1 MNAGAV
7 FVRDWLHFR
16 SVMGRIGFVRFFAVY
31 CVLLGIFVPTRFDDP
46 GTASVVFALIPLYLA
61 GPLAVDAI
69 AGERDRKTLEALL
82 HTPVSP
88 AALTLGK
95 LLFPVAVAMALTS
108 ASVASNTLYSLAT
121 ARLLAGPAD
130 LAGALALGLPLSLLF
145 SALGLHI
152 SIGAK
157 SSRSAQ
163 QWYSIS
169 LLAFTIGLPLG
180 LRSLLPGLDAG
191 TAAALGRLFEGG
203 MWSRGTAIIFAT
215 MLMAALALAFLA
227 LRRFRRLWRMN
238 SGSQP

>member
-1 MNAGAV
+1 MSAGAV
-7 FVRDWLHFR
+7 FARDWLHFR

-31 CVLLGIFVPTRFDDP
+31 CVLLGVFVPTRFGDP
-46 GTASVVFALIPLYLA
+46 RTAAVVFALIPMYIA

-88 AALTLGK
+88 SALTLGK
-95 LLFPVAVAMALTS
+95 LLFPVAVAMTLSTA
-108 ASVASNTLYSLAT
+108 AIASNVLYSLAT
-121 ARLLAGPAD
+121 ARTFAGPAD
-130 LAGALALGLPLSLLF
+130 LGAALALGIPLSLLF
-145 SALGLHI
+145 SAVGLHI

-169 LLAFTIGLPLG
+169 LLAFTIGLPVG
-180 LRSLLPGLDAG
+180 LRSLLPDLDAG
-191 TAAALGRLFEGG
+191 TASAIGRLFEGG
-203 MWSRGTAIIFAT
+203 MRSRGSALLFAALLT
-215 MLMAALALAFLA
+215 TALALACLA
-227 LRRFRRLWRMN
+227 FRRFRRLWRMN

>member
-1 MNAGAV
+1 
-7 FVRDWLHFR
+7 
-16 SVMGRIGFVRFFAVY
+16 MGRIGFIRFFAVY

-46 GTASVVFALIPLYLA
+46 RAASVVFALIPMYLA

-88 AALTLGK
+88 PALTLGK
-95 LLFPVAVAMALTS
+95 LLFPVAVAMALST
-108 ASVASNTLYSLAT
+108 AAVASNALYSLAT
-121 ARLLAGPAD
+121 SRPLAGPAD
-130 LAGALALGLPLSLLF
+130 LGAALAMGAPLSLLF

-152 SIGAK
+152 SLGAK

-169 LLAFTIGLPLG
+169 LLAFTVGLPLA

-203 MWSRGTAIIFAT
+203 ALSGGAVLLFVS
-215 MLMAALALAFLA
+215 MLTAALALAYLA
-227 LRRFRRLWRMN
+227 YRRFRRLWTMN